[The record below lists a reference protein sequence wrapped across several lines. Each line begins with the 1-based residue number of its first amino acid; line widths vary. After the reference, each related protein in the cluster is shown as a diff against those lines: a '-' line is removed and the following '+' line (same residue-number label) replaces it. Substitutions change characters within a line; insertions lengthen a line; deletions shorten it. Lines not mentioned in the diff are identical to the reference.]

1 MKKRM
6 IEILVG
12 TMLTAA
18 LITGCGSKD
27 NAVESTV
34 NTANTTE
41 NTDTAKTDTAKT
53 GDAEKGTVV
62 YGQVSEIGDSS
73 ITIEVGTQ
81 KEMEKPDNVEFEDMA
96 DGEMSEMPEMPE
108 DMGNGEMPEMPEGT
122 ADGEMP
128 QGNFGQGGMMT
139 DLELTGEVQKIEITE
154 DIVITRQSM
163 GGQREGQFG
172 GKGDFSSSE
181 RNGEAPEM
189 PEDMGDGE
197 MPEMPEDMGDGEMPE
212 MPEDMGNGEISQM
225 PKGMNGGEEITLA
238 DISVGDIV
246 MITYNENGEIEKIVV
261 ISMNNAQMPS
271 EDAAEEPAEDTAAS
285 AEEEAAAEE

>member
-189 PEDMGDGE
+189 PEDMG
-197 MPEMPEDMGDGEMPE
+197 
-212 MPEDMGNGEISQM
+212 NGEISQM

>member
-1 MKKRM
+1 MKKRL

-27 NAVESTV
+27 NAAESTV

-41 NTDTAKTDTAKT
+41 NTDTAKT
-53 GDAEKGTVV
+53 GDAEKGIVV

-108 DMGNGEMPEMPEGT
+108 G
-122 ADGEMP
+122 
-128 QGNFGQGGMMT
+128 
-139 DLELTGEVQKIEITE
+139 
-154 DIVITRQSM
+154 
-163 GGQREGQFG
+163 
-172 GKGDFSSSE
+172 
-181 RNGEAPEM
+181 
-189 PEDMGDGE
+189 MGDG
-197 MPEMPEDMGDGEMPE
+197 E

-225 PKGMNGGEEITLA
+225 PKEMNGGEEITLA